1 MLGLASSRVAV
12 AGDVH
17 SLPGSL
23 AGAAAVVVAAAA
35 VAVAVVVAVAVA
47 PGVGG
52 CAVRDYVVGFGVS
65 IGWIGRAEERCFVG
79 AVGQLTV
86 VAAVAVAGAA
96 SDVTSAREV

>member
-1 MLGLASSRVAV
+1 MLGLASSRVVV

-23 AGAAAVVVAAAA
+23 AGAAAVAAAAA
-35 VAVAVVVAVAVA
+35 VAVAVAVA

-52 CAVRDYVVGFGVS
+52 CAVRDYVVGSGVS

-86 VAAVAVAGAA
+86 VAAVAVVGAA